1 MNFITKG
8 SGPLYYNF
16 VFLFAGYDYYAAM
29 LGKELLTHPLVRIYK
44 YVFKGNRL
52 EEFLFHLHT
61 AYSINEK
68 FEIPFKSIWFKRMYE
83 QDFSNDLPIC
93 FVYVSPNMVRY
104 EGGFIDYVRKQNP
117 DNRIVMLHWDLISK
131 KVKYEYDIIKRKV
144 DLAITYDS
152 EEAKKYGIHY
162 FRETVYSKLVKEPE
176 SPEIKWDV
184 YFLGAAKDR
193 LDKLYEIYAFLRENN
208 LKCKFLIA
216 EAPAEKR
223 ISGEG
228 IEYIDSITYKKNLH
242 YVIESKC
249 ILEVV
254 QGNSSDITTRAK
266 EAMAYGKRLI
276 TDCRSDLRSCFHEGQ
291 LICFSEV
298 SQIDPDLIRADYPTG
313 GYPPLLDMDPLKRL
327 YDIQEQLE
335 KLNG

>member
-1 MNFITKG
+1 MNSITKG
-8 SGPLYYNF
+8 SGPLHYNF

-29 LGKELLTHPLVRIYK
+29 LGKELFTHPLVRIYK
-44 YVFKGNRL
+44 YAFKGNRL

-93 FVYVSPNMVRY
+93 FVYISPNMVRY

-152 EEAKKYGIHY
+152 EESKKYGIHY

-216 EAPAEKR
+216 DVPAEKR

-313 GYPPLLDMDPLKRL
+313 GYPPLLDMNPLKRL

>member
-16 VFLFAGYDYYAAM
+16 VFLFAGYDYHAAM
-29 LGKELLTHPLVRIYK
+29 LGKELFTHPLVRIYK
-44 YVFKGNRL
+44 YAFKGNRL

-68 FEIPFKSIWFKRMYE
+68 FELPFKSIWFKRMYE

-162 FRETVYSKLVKEPE
+162 FRETVYSKLVKE
-176 SPEIKWDV
+176 
-184 YFLGAAKDR
+184 
-193 LDKLYEIYAFLRENN
+193 
-208 LKCKFLIA
+208 
-216 EAPAEKR
+216 
-223 ISGEG
+223 EG

-313 GYPPLLDMDPLKRL
+313 GYPPLLDMNPLKRL

>member
-1 MNFITKG
+1 MNSITKG
-8 SGPLYYNF
+8 SSPLHYNF
-16 VFLFAGYDYYAAM
+16 VFFFAGDDYHAAL
-29 LGKELLTHPLVRIYK
+29 LGKELFTHPLVRIYK
-44 YVFKGNRL
+44 YAFKGNRL

-93 FVYVSPNMVRY
+93 FVYVRANMVRY

-117 DNRIVMLHWDLISK
+117 ENRIVMMHGDLISK
-131 KVKYEYDIIKRKV
+131 KVNYDYDIIKRKV

-152 EEAKKYGIHY
+152 EEAKKYGIHH
-162 FRETVYSKLVKEPE
+162 FQEIVYSKLVKEPE
-176 SPEIKWDV
+176 SAEIKWDV

-193 LDKLYEIYAFLRENN
+193 LDKLYEIYEFLRKNN

-216 EAPAEKR
+216 GAPAEKR

-228 IEYIDSITYKKNLH
+228 IEYIDSIAYKENLH

-254 QGNSSDITTRAK
+254 QGNSSAMTPRAK

-313 GYPPLLDMDPLKRL
+313 GYPPLLDMNPLKRL
-327 YDIQEQLE
+327 YDMQEQLE

>member
-1 MNFITKG
+1 MNSITKG
-8 SGPLYYNF
+8 SGPLHYNF

-29 LGKELLTHPLVRIYK
+29 LGKELFTHPLVRIYK
-44 YVFKGNRL
+44 YAFKGNRL

-152 EEAKKYGIHY
+152 EESKKYGIHY

-216 EAPAEKR
+216 DVPAEKR

-313 GYPPLLDMDPLKRL
+313 GYPPLLDMNPLKRL

>member
-1 MNFITKG
+1 MNSITKG
-8 SGPLYYNF
+8 SGPLHYNF

-29 LGKELLTHPLVRIYK
+29 LGKELFTHPLVRIYK
-44 YVFKGNRL
+44 YAFKGNRL

-152 EEAKKYGIHY
+152 EESKKYGIHY

-193 LDKLYEIYAFLRENN
+193 LDKLYEIYAFLRRNN

-216 EAPAEKR
+216 DVPAEKR

-242 YVIESKC
+242 YVIE
-249 ILEVV
+249 
-254 QGNSSDITTRAK
+254 
-266 EAMAYGKRLI
+266 
-276 TDCRSDLRSCFHEGQ
+276 
-291 LICFSEV
+291 
-298 SQIDPDLIRADYPTG
+298 
-313 GYPPLLDMDPLKRL
+313 
-327 YDIQEQLE
+327 
-335 KLNG
+335 